1 MEMEK
6 AKTRENKPVSI
17 YHVLL
22 SEEITSLEQQ
32 TTFNHSYV
40 TERRKKF
47 IRTANHF
54 KSFYMLLSEVTN
66 S

>member
-32 TTFNHSYV
+32 TTFNFSYV
-40 TERRKKF
+40 NE
-47 IRTANHF
+47 
-54 KSFYMLLSEVTN
+54 
-66 S
+66 